1 MHGVTVARSGPGLPP
16 PAFFRRGSKIGE
28 REFTGLLAM
37 TMATTALSID
47 IMLPAF
53 PEIREALGLAPGS
66 TAVSGMVTAFFLGL
80 AVAQIPA
87 GLLADRFGRKAVLH
101 LGMGL
106 YLIGVIGALLAPS
119 LSWMLVARF
128 VWGMGAGGPR
138 VVSMAIV
145 RDRYVGD
152 EMARIMSTVMVVF
165 LLVPVVAP
173 TIGSALLVV
182 GSWQL
187 VFGFCAVAG
196 TALNLWA
203 LRLPETLRPENQR
216 ALRIRPVIEGAMVVL
231 RSRETVLLGLALT
244 AMMGSF
250 MAYLASAEVILDETF
265 GLASAFPLVFGVLAI
280 GMGVANL
287 VNGRIVERVG
297 MWRILRIVLRAYLVV
312 SAAMVIL
319 AFATEGRPPAWLFL
333 PVLGACVATHSLA
346 TPNVNSAAMHPVG
359 AVAGIASALLG
370 AISMAGGSLLGSVV
384 DSAFDGT
391 VRPLSI
397 AFLASAVV
405 ALTAFSAA
413 HRSVL
418 VNPEPVLVAAPSAG
432 D

>member
-1 MHGVTVARSGPGLPP
+1 MIGTPRSPERSP
-16 PAFFRRGSKIGE
+16 PAFFRRGSNIGQ
-28 REFTGLLAM
+28 REFTVLLAM
-37 TMATTALSID
+37 IMATTALSID

-66 TAVSGMVTAFFLGL
+66 TSVSGLLTAFFLGM
-80 AVAQIPA
+80 AAAQIPA
-87 GLLADRFGRKAVLH
+87 GLLADRYGRKVVLH
-101 LGMGL
+101 LGMVL
-106 YLIGVIGALLAPS
+106 YLIGAVGALLAPS
-119 LSWMLVARF
+119 LGWMLIARF
-128 VWGMGAGGPR
+128 VWGVGAGGPR
-138 VVSMAIV
+138 GVSMAIV
-145 RDRYVGD
+145 RDRYSGD
-152 EMARIMSTVMVVF
+152 QMARVMSMVMAMF

-173 TIGSALLVV
+173 TIGSALLTV

-187 VFGFCAVAG
+187 VFGFCAVVG
-196 TALNLWA
+196 VALNLWA
-203 LRLPETLRPENQR
+203 LRLPETLRPENER
-216 ALRIRPVIEGAMVVL
+216 PLRIRPVLEGAMVVL

-250 MAYLASAEVILDETF
+250 FSYLASAEVIIDETF
-265 GLASAFPLVFGVLAI
+265 GMSSAFPLIFGGVAI

-297 MWRILRIVLRAYLVV
+297 MWSILRIVLRAYFVI
-312 SAAMVIL
+312 SAAMVVI
-319 AFATEGRPPAWLFL
+319 AFTTGGRPSPWLFL

-359 AVAGIASALLG
+359 AVAGMASALLG

-384 DSAFDGT
+384 DTAFDGT

-405 ALTAFSAA
+405 ALGAFRAA

-418 VNPEPVLVAAPSAG
+418 IRSEPVLVLSPSVG